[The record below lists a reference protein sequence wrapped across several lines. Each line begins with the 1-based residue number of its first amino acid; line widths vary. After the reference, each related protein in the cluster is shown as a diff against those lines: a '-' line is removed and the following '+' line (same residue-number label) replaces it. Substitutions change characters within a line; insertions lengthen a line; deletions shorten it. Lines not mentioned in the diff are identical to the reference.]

1 MFISCSFSAPMS
13 DPVTDFLAR
22 EQNVLADIEGAPVG
36 IENDTNVAAGDE
48 GTKINVILFLLHT
61 KLSYF

>member
-1 MFISCSFSAPMS
+1 MS